1 MASTKRKSAPLLE
14 TDQIRKKPKLSKHT
28 LGASSSEKNQAG
40 KNTKLSK
47 HTLGTP
53 TLEKDQSTRKPKLP
67 KHTPGATI
75 LRQEEPTFP
84 RGGASVLTPL
94 EQKQISIQAK
104 NDVLFEQSTGKKA
117 PRNEYDDEEVDEDN
131 ETEILGQIGN
141 SLPKTRRKPKT
152 KAKANNAGQL
162 PKEKVVR
169 IESLSYKRLV
179 PGSLVLGKVSQ
190 INLYDIALSLPN
202 NLTGYVPI
210 TSISDQLSKSVERLA
225 EQEEDG
231 GQDKSEGND
240 FESKDLELK
249 SYFVIGQYVRASVV
263 SAENEA
269 AQGTKGKRHIEL
281 SINPQQANAGL
292 QSSDIIVDSM
302 LQASVK
308 SVEDHGLVM
317 ELGIGGDAIRG
328 FMSSR
333 ELGPT
338 RDISQVQEGAVY
350 LCLVTGLSSNGNV
363 VKLSADP
370 QRAGDMKKGHFL
382 TDGPTVDCFLPGTA
396 VECMVTDV
404 TPSGVVGKAMGLL
417 DMTADLIHSGAAAG
431 NLSLDDKYSVGDR
444 VKGRIICT
452 FPGAEPQKVGISLLR
467 QILSFETH
475 PTSIYPG
482 SRVKSPTEALPLS
495 TIVAEARVARVEPGL
510 GLFVDLGVKGFRGY
524 VHISRITDGKIET
537 LAPDSGPYKVGSIHK
552 ARVIGYNYM
561 DGLYIVSME
570 PKILAQPFLSIDDVQ
585 VGQIVK
591 GTIQKILINENGI
604 NGIIVSIAEGITGLV
619 PEIHFSDINLQH
631 PERKFKEGAP
641 VTARVLS
648 KVLAKR
654 QLRLTLK
661 KALVNSDDEIWQSYD
676 ALEIGAEAPG
686 TIINI
691 TSSGALVQFYG
702 PVRGFLPVS
711 EMSESYIDDPK
722 KHFRTG
728 QVVKVRVVS
737 VDAVE
742 GRMIVSCKT
751 PSVFDTKQQEHLQNL
766 EIGSFVSGTVS
777 EKTNDEIILEIQGS
791 GLKAMLPFE
800 HLSDGSAQKS
810 AQAAKKIRVG
820 QEMTELIVLNKLEGK
835 RLLQLSSKPS
845 LLKAARFG
853 QLVKSFEDIHEGA
866 EVDGFVNN
874 VTPNGIFVH
883 FAGGTAGLL
892 LKTQLLDEALSESD
906 FGMRKSQSIS
916 ARVLSVDH
924 AQQRFLLT
932 MKPKSST
939 DAAMSEQKVST
950 KTPTQGSLSDPVDE
964 VSTSI
969 DDFTVGRLTKARINS
984 VKETQLNVQ
993 LADGVQ
999 GRIDVSMVFDD
1010 IADIKNRKT
1019 PLKSFRPKQVLSV
1032 RILGVHDSRNHRFLP
1047 ITHRGKAPVFEL
1059 TAKPSDLES
1068 ASLEVLTV
1076 EKVQVNSVHVA
1087 FVNNVSEDSIWVN
1100 LSPNVRGRIRA
1111 LDLSDDVSM
1120 LKDMAKNF
1128 PIGSALRAKVTN
1140 VDVSNNR
1147 LDLTARTASSAEPL
1161 SFNDLSVGMV
1171 LPGRV
1176 TKVNER
1182 QVMVQLNEKVSGSVN
1197 LVDLADDYSKADPTI
1212 YEKNQIIR
1220 VCIKHVDAP
1229 NKRILLSTR
1238 PSRVLSSSLPVA
1250 DREISAASDVAVN
1263 DILQG
1268 FVKNVAD
1275 SGIFMSLGSNVTA
1288 YVRVSDLSDL
1298 YLKDWKSQFEID
1310 QLVKG
1315 KVIEVD
1321 TTVNHVQMSLKQ
1333 SHIDK
1338 DYKPPLTFNDM
1349 TVGQVVTGKIRKVA
1363 DFGVFIVVDNS
1374 ANVSGLCHRTQMADG
1389 KVQEPQKLFEEGDV
1403 VKAKVL
1409 KVDRQ
1414 KKRISLGLKASFF
1427 KSEED
1432 LDEDEE
1438 VDATILDPTI
1448 ANGHDDGEESEVDR
1462 IKEVL
1467 AANDDEASDSWE
1479 GLDEAQD
1486 AESDVSMDDLDDGGI
1501 ALNRD
1506 TSHDEVQQGLSAG
1519 GFDWN
1524 GGLTLSKDQDAPSE
1538 TDDEATQL
1546 KKKKKKKRKAE
1557 DQIDRT
1563 GDLDAHGPQ
1572 SVADFERLLLGQPNS
1587 SVLWLSYMAFQLQLG
1602 EVDRTREIA
1611 ERALTTIHIREQDE
1625 KLNVWVAMLNLEN
1638 TYGTEESVNTIFKR
1652 ACQHCDSLDIHERLI
1667 SIYIQSGQ
1675 HEKADALFTTTLSKH
1690 GSASP
1695 SLWLNAATFYL
1706 TTLSAPTRAHALLPR
1721 ALQSL
1726 PQHTHVD
1733 LTRSFA
1739 LLEYS
1744 SPNGDPERGRTL
1756 FENLLSTFPKKLD
1769 LWTVYADAEIKKA
1782 DKERI
1787 RELFERVS
1795 KGHWKKKQMQF
1806 WFGKWEKWEETS
1818 GDAGGREKVEKLAE
1832 EWVRREAE
1840 KLGKA

>member
-1 MASTKRKSAPLLE
+1 MVSTKRKSAPPLE
-14 TDQIRKKPKLSKHT
+14 RNQSRKKPKLSKHT
-28 LGASSSEKNQAG
+28 YGALPPGKTQPG

-47 HTLGTP
+47 HALGTP
-53 TLEKDQSTRKPKLP
+53 APEKDQSGKKPKRSE
-67 KHTPGATI
+67 HTPGAVI
-75 LRQEEPTFP
+75 RRQEEPAFP

-94 EQKQISIQAK
+94 EQKQINIQAK

-131 ETEILGQIGN
+131 QTEGLVQVGD
-141 SLPKTRRKPKT
+141 SLVKTRRRPKPKE
-152 KAKANNAGQL
+152 KPSHAGQL
-162 PKEKVVR
+162 AKEKVVR
-169 IESLSYKRLV
+169 IEGLSYKRLV

-190 INLYDIALSLPN
+190 INQYDLALSLPN
-202 NLTGYVPI
+202 NLTGYVPV
-210 TSISDQLSKSVERLA
+210 TSISDQLSERVERLA

-231 GQDKSEGND
+231 GQDNTKASDPGG
-240 FESKDLELK
+240 KDLDLN
-249 SYFVIGQYVRASVV
+249 SYFVFGQYLRAFVV
-263 SAENEA
+263 STEKDS

-292 QSSDIIVDSM
+292 QTSDLVVDSM

-308 SVEDHGLVM
+308 SVEDHGLIM
-317 ELGIGGDAIRG
+317 ELGIGGEAIRG

-333 ELGPT
+333 ELGPN

-350 LCLVTGLSSNGNV
+350 LCLVTGLSPNGNV

-370 QRAGDMKKGHFL
+370 QTAGDVRKGHFL
-382 TDGPTVDCFLPGTA
+382 TDAPTVDCFLPGTA

-404 TPSGVVGKAMGLL
+404 TPSGVVGKAMGVL

-452 FPGAEPQKVGISLLR
+452 FPGAEPQKVGISLRR

-475 PTSIYPG
+475 PTSKYPG
-482 SRVKSPTEALPLS
+482 SRIQPPTEALPLS

-537 LAPDSGPYKVGSIHK
+537 LAQDTGPYKVGSVHR

-619 PEIHFSDINLQH
+619 PEIHFSDIHLQH
-631 PERKFKEGAP
+631 PERKFKEGAS

-648 KVLAKR
+648 KVLPKR

-661 KALVNSDDEIWQSYD
+661 KALVNSDDGIWQSYD

-691 TSSGALVQFYG
+691 TSSGAVVQFYG

-722 KHFRTG
+722 RHFRTG
-728 QVVKVRVVS
+728 QVIKVRMVS
-737 VDAVE
+737 VNAVE
-742 GRMIVSCKT
+742 GRMIVSCRT
-751 PSVFDTKQQEHLQNL
+751 PSVFDTKQQEHLQSL
-766 EIGSFVSGTVS
+766 AIGSFVSGTVS
-777 EKTNDEIILEIQGS
+777 EKTSDEIILEIEVS
-791 GLKAMLPFE
+791 GLKAILPFE
-800 HLSDGSAQKS
+800 HLTDGSAQKS

-820 QEMTELIVLNKLEGK
+820 LEMKELIVLNKVEGK
-835 RLLQLSSKPS
+835 RLLQLSSKPG
-845 LLKAARFG
+845 LLKAARSG
-853 QLVKSFEDIHEGA
+853 KLVKSFEDVYEGA

-892 LKTQLLDEALSESD
+892 LKTQLLDEAVPKPD
-906 FGMRKSQSIS
+906 FGMRKNQSIS

-932 MKPKSST
+932 MKTKSST
-939 DAAMSEQKVST
+939 HAAVSEHKGLST
-950 KTPTQGSLSDPVDE
+950 SLTEGSLSDPVDE
-964 VSTSI
+964 VSSSI
-969 DDFTVGRLTKARINS
+969 DDFTVGKLTKASINS

-993 LADGVQ
+993 LANGVQ

-1010 IADIKNRKT
+1010 LADIKNRKT

-1032 RILGVHDSRNHRFLP
+1032 RVLGIHDSRNHRFLP
-1047 ITHRGKAPVFEL
+1047 ISHRGKAPVFEL
-1059 TAKPSDLES
+1059 TTKPRDLES
-1068 ASLEVLTV
+1068 ADLEILTV

-1111 LDLSDDVSM
+1111 LNLSDDVSM
-1120 LKDMAKNF
+1120 LEDMAKNF
-1128 PIGSALRAKVTN
+1128 PIGSALKAKVTN
-1140 VDVSNNR
+1140 VDVANNR
-1147 LDLTARTASSAEPL
+1147 VDLTARSASSTEPL
-1161 SFNDLSVGMV
+1161 TFNDLSVGLV

-1182 QVMVQLNEKVSGSVN
+1182 QVMVQLNENISGSVN
-1197 LVDLADDYSKADPTI
+1197 LVDLADDYSKADPTMH
-1212 YEKNQIIR
+1212 EKNQIIR
-1220 VCIKHVDAP
+1220 VCVRYIDAP

-1238 PSRVLSSSLPVA
+1238 PSRVLSSSLPVE
-1250 DREISAASDVAVN
+1250 DREINTASDVAVN

-1268 FVKNVAD
+1268 FIKNVAD
-1275 SGIFMSLGSNVTA
+1275 SGVFISLGSNVTA
-1288 YVRVSDLSDL
+1288 FVRVSDLSDL
-1298 YLKDWKSQFEID
+1298 YLKDWKSQFEVD

-1321 TTVNHVQMSLKQ
+1321 TAVNHVQMSLKQ

-1338 DYKPPLTFNDM
+1338 HYKPPLTFDHM
-1349 TVGQVVTGKIRKVA
+1349 AVGQVVTGKIRKVA
-1363 DFGVFIVVDNS
+1363 DFGVFVVVDNS

-1389 KVQEPQKLFEEGDV
+1389 KVQDPQKLFEEGDV

-1409 KVDRQ
+1409 KVDRE

-1432 LDEDEE
+1432 ADAEEDMDAPILNPVTTNRHDDSEDGE
-1438 VDATILDPTI
+1438 VDK
-1448 ANGHDDGEESEVDR
+1448 
-1462 IKEVL
+1462 IKEML
-1467 AANDDEASDSWE
+1467 AANDNEASDSWE
-1479 GLDEAQD
+1479 GLDKTQD
-1486 AESDVSMDDLDDGGI
+1486 AESDVSMGDADDGGI
-1501 ALNRD
+1501 ALNGD
-1506 TSHDEVQQGLSAG
+1506 TTHDEAQQGLSAG
-1519 GFDWN
+1519 GFDWD
-1524 GGLTLSKDQDAPSE
+1524 GGLTLSKDLDVPSE
-1538 TDDEATQL
+1538 TDDEASQP
-1546 KKKKKKKRKAE
+1546 KKKKRRKAE
-1557 DQIDRT
+1557 IQIDQT
-1563 GDLDAHGPQ
+1563 GDLDAYGPQ

-1587 SVLWLSYMAFQLQLG
+1587 SVLWLSYMAFQLQLS
-1602 EVDRTREIA
+1602 EVDRARELA
-1611 ERALTTIHIREQDE
+1611 ERALRTIHIREQDE

-1638 TYGTEESVNTIFKR
+1638 TYGTEESVDAIFKR
-1652 ACQHCDSLDIHERLI
+1652 ASQHCDSLDIHERLI

-1675 HEKADALFTTTLSKH
+1675 HELQKADALFATTLSKH

-1706 TTLSAPTRAHALLPR
+1706 TTLSAPPRAHALLPR

-1769 LWTVYADAEIKKA
+1769 LWT
-1782 DKERI
+1782 
-1787 RELFERVS
+1787 
-1795 KGHWKKKQMQF
+1795 
-1806 WFGKWEKWEETS
+1806 
-1818 GDAGGREKVEKLAE
+1818 
-1832 EWVRREAE
+1832 
-1840 KLGKA
+1840 